1 MIAIIDYGAGNVA
14 SVANAV
20 NRIGSPF
27 IITSSQNELD
37 KADKI
42 IFPGVGEA
50 SFAVNQL
57 LSRNLFN
64 YLQNIKK
71 PLLGICLGMQLLCS
85 HSEEGDTTGLGIFPI
100 PVLRFDDS
108 KTKVPHIGWNTVHY
122 KTGNKLFRGLNQ
134 DEFYYFA
141 NSYYAVIS
149 EFTTSTTENNISFSS
164 SLEKNNYYGVQFHPE
179 KSSAAGLAVL
189 KNFIE
194 LC

>member
-20 NRIGSPF
+20 TRLGSPF
-27 IITSSQNELD
+27 IITSSVIELR

-57 LSRNLFN
+57 QSRNLFE
-64 YLQNIKK
+64 YLQRIDK

-85 HSEEGDTTGLGIFPI
+85 HSEEGDTTGLGIFPV
-100 PVLRFDDS
+100 PVLRFDGS

-122 KTGNKLFRGLNQ
+122 KTGNKLFKGLKQ

-141 NSYYAVIS
+141 NSYYAP
-149 EFTTSTTENNISFSS
+149 EGEYTTSSAENNISFSS
-164 SLEKNNYYGVQFHPE
+164 SLERDNYYGVQFHPE
-179 KSSAAGLAVL
+179 KSSVSGLAVL

-194 LC
+194 YC

>member
-20 NRIGSPF
+20 TRLGSPF
-27 IITSSQNELD
+27 IITSSSDELD

-50 SFAVNQL
+50 SFAMDQL
-57 LSRNLFN
+57 QSRKLFN
-64 YLQNIKK
+64 YLQKIDK

-100 PVLRFDDS
+100 DVLRFDNS

-122 KTGNKLFRGLNQ
+122 KTGNKLFKGLNQ

-141 NSYYAVIS
+141 NSYYAPS
-149 EFTTSTTENNISFSS
+149 GKFTTSEAENNISFSS

-179 KSSAAGLAVL
+179 KSSAPGLAVL
-189 KNFIE
+189 KNFIDY
-194 LC
+194 C